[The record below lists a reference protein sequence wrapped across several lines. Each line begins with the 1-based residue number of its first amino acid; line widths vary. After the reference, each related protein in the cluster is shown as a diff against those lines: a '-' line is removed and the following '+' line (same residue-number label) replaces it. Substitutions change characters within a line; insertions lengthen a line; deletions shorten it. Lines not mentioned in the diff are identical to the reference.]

1 MQTFIRKLIFNWCFI
16 VLFHENLQN
25 NSSKAIFKPNDLHDD
40 ESFRFSREKKEREK
54 EKEEDLVEEMRRK
67 RLEVKV
73 SFEWVFLE
81 PSIIS
86 TIRMG
91 WELARWPSLSPGVEW
106 TALNAMTSFSTSF
119 PVPGAAS
126 YPSSV
131 PLTRNFSWIEGR
143 SFIPSHSTGY
153 EWIFRIRV
161 FLPHEKY
168 PSSDFSRP
176 RWTVRE
182 NVGFGEYPQTFCK
195 IYPCLWMEFSSK
207 KKKKKNISYL
217 HFVWTMHYSK
227 YGSIVILLRRNVL

>member
-1 MQTFIRKLIFNWCFI
+1 
-16 VLFHENLQN
+16 
-25 NSSKAIFKPNDLHDD
+25 
-40 ESFRFSREKKEREK
+40 
-54 EKEEDLVEEMRRK
+54 MRRK
-67 RLEVKV
+67 RLEVRV

-143 SFIPSHSTGY
+143 SFIP
-153 EWIFRIRV
+153 
-161 FLPHEKY
+161 FLPAMNEFSAYAFSCPTKNIHRAIFPALDERFEKTL
-168 PSSDFSRP
+168 DL
-176 RWTVRE
+176 E
-182 NVGFGEYPQTFCK
+182 NISKHFAKY
-195 IYPCLWMEFSSK
+195 ISCLWMEFSSKK

>member
-1 MQTFIRKLIFNWCFI
+1 
-16 VLFHENLQN
+16 
-25 NSSKAIFKPNDLHDD
+25 
-40 ESFRFSREKKEREK
+40 
-54 EKEEDLVEEMRRK
+54 MRRK
-67 RLEVKV
+67 RLEVRV

-119 PVPGAAS
+119 PVPGATS

-143 SFIPSHSTGY
+143 SFIP
-153 EWIFRIRV
+153 
-161 FLPHEKY
+161 FLPAMNEFSAYAFSCPTKNIHRAIFPALDERFEKTL
-168 PSSDFSRP
+168 DL
-176 RWTVRE
+176 E
-182 NVGFGEYPQTFCK
+182 NISKHFAKY
-195 IYPCLWMEFSSK
+195 ISCLWMEFSSKK

-227 YGSIVILLRRNVL
+227 YGSIVILLHRNVRRSCVRNLDRIYLN

>member
-1 MQTFIRKLIFNWCFI
+1 
-16 VLFHENLQN
+16 
-25 NSSKAIFKPNDLHDD
+25 
-40 ESFRFSREKKEREK
+40 
-54 EKEEDLVEEMRRK
+54 MRRK
-67 RLEVKV
+67 RLEVRV

-143 SFIPSHSTGY
+143 SFIP
-153 EWIFRIRV
+153 
-161 FLPHEKY
+161 FLPAM
-168 PSSDFSRP
+168 
-176 RWTVRE
+176 
-182 NVGFGEYPQTFCK
+182 N
-195 IYPCLWMEFSSK
+195 EFSAYAFSCPTKNIHRAIFPALDERFEKTLDLENIPKHFAKYIFVFEWNSLRK
-207 KKKKKNISYL
+207 KEKKKNISYL

-227 YGSIVILLRRNVL
+227 YGSIVILLHRNVRRSCVRNLDRIYLN